1 MIGTVVIWIACF
13 AAFASAILYAVSV
26 KKPANLLKARSGFIL
41 TVVGVILGSALLMI
55 YILQHRFEYNYVTN
69 YSSRDLPTALLIT
82 TFWAGQ
88 EGSFLLW
95 ALFAVIIGSFLQRYS
110 RHKGMEAEVMA
121 VYSSVLAFLII
132 LIAIKSPFQYI
143 WNAHPN
149 DVQQGFIPQDGR
161 GLNPLLQNFWM
172 IIHPPILFIGFASLA
187 VPFVLAVATL
197 WQKKYNEWIRS
208 ALPWVLFSGLSLGSG
223 LILGGYWAYG
233 VLGWGGW
240 WGWDPVE
247 NSSLIPWIVAIIL
260 VHSMIIQMLTGR
272 LVRTNFLLA
281 VLAYL
286 LIIYSTFLT
295 RSGVLANASVH
306 SFVDPGSL
314 AYTLLIVWLA
324 LIAICGFGM
333 IILRWKDLNIQIPPS
348 ALMTRES
355 ILSIATIVLGVCAAI
370 ILFGTSKPLFS
381 DSIVEPAFYDRTTL
395 PLVALM
401 TLLLGFSLRTKWN
414 QEDRKLLF
422 KRLIVPIAL
431 SVLVLAVLVFLGL
444 HDVLAI
450 LLVLTSL
457 FAFFI
462 SVEQGFRLAMERPLF
477 IGGALAHAGLALL
490 FIGIIAS
497 GRYGQKQSVA
507 LPLNQ
512 SQLVFG
518 YKLTYTGSLPTEDGK
533 IKYIVHV
540 DRNGKRKTLEP
551 VMFESVY
558 NNSLMRNP
566 DYSSYWTKDFY
577 IEPVSLEQNV
587 TAQQNVVD
595 LPKGEAVPYGPMT
608 ITFQKFDLSSH
619 DKGEMMGGSNG
630 AMTIGVMLE
639 VKTEKDNQTVVPIT
653 TYTAKGALEMKTAY
667 LQNSNIGFQLVSMNI
682 GTGKGEKSLVHIN
695 VVGVGENHGVG
706 QKPETLIAEVSVK
719 PFMNF
724 VWIAA
729 LLIVSGLAVA
739 MVRRSK
745 PTNI

>member
-1 MIGTVVIWIACF
+1 MIGTVVIWIAF
-13 AAFASAILYAVSV
+13 AAALASMFFYFLSG
-26 KKPANLLKARSGFIL
+26 KKQKVLFVARSSFFLSVIGIL
-41 TVVGVILGSALLMI
+41 TASALLML
-55 YILQHRFEYNYVTN
+55 YILQHRFEFNYVSN
-69 YSSRDLPTALLIT
+69 YSSRDLPTELLAT

-95 ALFAVIIGSFLQRYS
+95 ALFAVIIGFFLQRYS
-110 RHKGMEAEVMA
+110 SHKGLEAEVMA
-121 VYSSVLAFLII
+121 VYSFVLAFLVI

-143 WNAHPN
+143 WDAHPN
-149 DVQQGFIPQDGR
+149 DVQQGFIPQDGK

-172 IIHPPILFIGFASLA
+172 IIHPPVLFIGFASLA
-187 VPFVLAVATL
+187 VPFVLAVSAL
-197 WQKKYNEWIRS
+197 WQKKYNDWIRS

-247 NSSLIPWIVAIIL
+247 NSSLLPWIVAIIL
-260 VHSMIIQMLTGR
+260 IHTMLIQMLTGR
-272 LVRTNFLLA
+272 LVRTNFILA
-281 VLAYL
+281 VLTYL
-286 LIIYSTFLT
+286 LVIYSTFLT
-295 RSGVLANASVH
+295 RSGILANASVH

-314 AYTLLIVWLA
+314 AYALLIVWLG
-324 LIAICGFGM
+324 LIAVGGFGM
-333 IILRWKDLNIQIPPS
+333 IILRRKDLKNQIPLS

-355 ILSIATIVLGVCAAI
+355 ILSIATIVLGVCAAV
-370 ILFGTSKPLFS
+370 ILIGTSKPLFS
-381 DSIVEPAFYDRTTL
+381 DSVVEPAFYDRTTL
-395 PLVALM
+395 PLAALM
-401 TLLLGFSLRTKWN
+401 ALLLGFSLRTKWN
-414 QEDRKLLF
+414 QEDRRLLF
-422 KRLIVPIAL
+422 KRLIIPAVF
-431 SVLVLAVLVFLGL
+431 SVLVLAVLVILGL
-444 HDVLAI
+444 HDVLAA

-457 FAFFI
+457 FAFYI
-462 SVEQGFRLAMERPLF
+462 SVAQGFRFAKERPLF
-477 IGGALAHAGLALL
+477 IGGALAHVGLTIL

-518 YKLTYTGSLPTEDGK
+518 YDVTYGGSLPTEDGK
-533 IKYIVHV
+533 TKFVVHV
-540 DRNGKRKTLEP
+540 DQNGKRKTLEP

-577 IEPVSLEQNV
+577 IEPVSLEQSN
-587 TAQQNVVD
+587 TGHQNIVD
-595 LPKGEAVPYGPMT
+595 LPKGEAVPYGPMI

-619 DKGEMMGGSNG
+619 DKGAMMGGSDG
-630 AMTIGVMLE
+630 AMTIGVVLE
-639 VKTEKDNQTVVPIT
+639 VKSDKDVQTVVPVT
-653 TYTAKGALEMKTAY
+653 TYSSKGTQQMKTVY
-667 LQNSNIGFQLVSMNI
+667 LQNSHIGFQLVSMNI
-682 GTGKGEKSLVHIN
+682 GSGKGEKSHVHIN
-695 VVGVGENHGVG
+695 VVGMGGSHGMD

-729 LLIVSGLAVA
+729 VLIVTGLTVA
-739 MVRRSK
+739 MVRRMK
-745 PTNI
+745 PNNL

>member
-1 MIGTVVIWIACF
+1 MIGTVVIWIAF
-13 AAFASAILYAVSV
+13 ATALASTFFYFISE
-26 KKPANLLKARSGFIL
+26 KKEKVLLVARSSFYLSVIGIL
-41 TVVGVILGSALLMI
+41 TASVLLML
-55 YILQHRFEYNYVTN
+55 YILQHRFEYNYISN
-69 YSSRDLPTALLIT
+69 YSSRDLPTALLAT

-95 ALFAVIIGSFLQRYS
+95 ALFAVIIGFFLQRYS

-121 VYSSVLAFLII
+121 VYSFVLAFLVI

-172 IIHPPILFIGFASLA
+172 IIHPPVLFIGFASLA
-187 VPFVLAVATL
+187 VPFVLAVVAL

-208 ALPWVLFSGLSLGSG
+208 ALPWVLFSGLTLGSG

-260 VHSMIIQMLTGR
+260 VHTMLIQMLTGR
-272 LVRTNFLLA
+272 LVRTNFILA

-314 AYTLLIVWLA
+314 AYTLLVVWLT
-324 LIAICGFGM
+324 LITIGGFGM
-333 IILRWKDLNIQIPPS
+333 IFLRRKDMKNHTPPS

-381 DSIVEPAFYDRTTL
+381 DSVVEPAFYNRTTL
-395 PLVALM
+395 PLAALM

-414 QEDRKLLF
+414 QEDRQLLF
-422 KRLIVPIAL
+422 KRLIVPGAF
-431 SVLVLAVLVFLGL
+431 SVLVFVILVFLGL
-444 HDVLAI
+444 HDVLAV

-462 SVEQGFRLAMERPLF
+462 SVDQGFRLAKEKPLF
-477 IGGALAHAGLALL
+477 IGGALAHTGLAIL
-490 FIGIIAS
+490 FIGIVAS

-518 YKLTYTGSLPTEDGK
+518 YNLTYSGTLPTEDGK
-533 IKYIVHV
+533 TKFIVHV
-540 DRNGKRKTLEP
+540 DQNGQRKILEP
-551 VMFESVY
+551 IMFESVY

-566 DYSSYWTKDFY
+566 DYSSYLTKDFY
-577 IEPVSLEQNV
+577 IEPVSLEQND
-587 TAQQNVVD
+587 TEQQNIVD
-595 LPKGEAVPYGPMT
+595 LPKGEAIPYGPMT
-608 ITFQKFDLSSH
+608 ITFHKFDLSSH
-619 DKGEMMGGSNG
+619 DKGGMMGGSNG
-630 AMTIGVMLE
+630 AMTIGVVLE
-639 VKTEKDNQTVVPIT
+639 VKTEKDIQTVVPVT
-653 TYTAKGALEMKTAY
+653 TYTSKGAQEMKTAY
-667 LQNSNIGFQLVSMNI
+667 LQNSHIGFQLVTMNI
-682 GTGKGEKSLVHIN
+682 GKGKGEKSHVHIN
-695 VVGVGENHGVG
+695 VVGVGGKHGMG
-706 QKPETLIAEVSVK
+706 QKSETLIAEVSVK

-729 LLIVSGLAVA
+729 ALIVSGLTVA
-739 MVRRSK
+739 MVRRLK
-745 PTNI
+745 PNNI

>member
-1 MIGTVVIWIACF
+1 MIGSIVVWIAFTAALASTFFYFISEKKQKVLF
-13 AAFASAILYAVSV
+13 AA
-26 KKPANLLKARSGFIL
+26 RSSFYLSIIGVL
-41 TVVGVILGSALLMI
+41 TASALLML
-55 YILQHRFEYNYVTN
+55 YILQHRFEYNYVSN
-69 YSSRDLPTALLIT
+69 YSSRDLPIALLAT

-95 ALFAVIIGSFLQRYS
+95 ALFAVIIGFFLQRYS
-110 RHKGMEAEVMA
+110 RHKEMEAKVMA
-121 VYSSVLAFLII
+121 VYSFVLAFLVI

-149 DVQQGFIPQDGR
+149 EVQQGFIPQDGR

-172 IIHPPILFIGFASLA
+172 IIHPPVLFIGFASLA
-187 VPFVLAVATL
+187 VPFVLAVAAL
-197 WQKKYNEWIRS
+197 WQKKYKEWIHS
-208 ALPWVLFSGLSLGSG
+208 TLPWVLFSGLSLGSG

-240 WGWDPVE
+240 WGWDPIE

-260 VHSMIIQMLTGR
+260 VHTMLIQMITGR
-272 LVRTNFLLA
+272 LARTNFILA
-281 VLAYL
+281 VSAYL
-286 LIIYSTFLT
+286 LIVYSTFLT

-314 AYTLLIVWLA
+314 AYTLLVVWLA
-324 LIAICGFGM
+324 LIAISGFGM
-333 IILRWKDLNIQIPPS
+333 IILRRKDLKNQTLPS
-348 ALMTRES
+348 SLLTRES

-381 DSIVEPAFYDRTTL
+381 DSIVEPAFYDRTIL
-395 PLVALM
+395 PLAVLM

-414 QEDRKLLF
+414 QEDRQLLF
-422 KRLIVPIAL
+422 KRLIVPGAF

-444 HDVLAI
+444 HDVFAV

-462 SVEQGFRLAMERPLF
+462 SFDHGFRLAKERPLF
-477 IGGALAHAGLALL
+477 IGGALAHIGLTIL

-518 YKLTYTGSLPTEDGK
+518 YELTFSGILPTEDGK
-533 IKYIVHV
+533 TKYIVHV
-540 DRNGKRKTLEP
+540 DQNGKRKTLEP

-577 IEPVSLEQNV
+577 IEPVSLEHNN
-587 TAQQNVVD
+587 TEQQNIVD
-595 LPKGEAVPYGPMT
+595 LPKGEAIPYGPMT

-619 DKGEMMGGSNG
+619 DKGGMMDGSNG
-630 AMTIGVMLE
+630 AMTIGVVLE
-639 VKTEKDNQTVVPIT
+639 VKTEKDIQTVVPVT

-667 LQNSNIGFQLVSMNI
+667 LQDSHIGFQLVSMNI
-682 GTGKGEKSLVHIN
+682 GTGKGEKSHVHIN
-695 VVGVGENHGVG
+695 VVGVGGNHGMG

-729 LLIVSGLAVA
+729 VLIVSGLTVA
-739 MVRRSK
+739 MMRRLK
-745 PTNI
+745 PNNI

>member
-13 AAFASAILYAVSV
+13 AAFASVMLYASSI
-26 KKPANLLKARSGFIL
+26 KNPKNLLKARSGFIL
-41 TVVGVILGSALLMI
+41 TVVSVILSSALLLI
-55 YILQHRFEYNYVTN
+55 YILQHRFEYSYVTN
-69 YSSRDLPTALLIT
+69 YSSRDLPIALLIT
-82 TFWAGQ
+82 TYWAGQ

-95 ALFAVIIGSFLQRYS
+95 ALFAVVIGIFLQRYS
-110 RHKGMEAEVMA
+110 RHKGMEAEVMT
-121 VYSSVLAFLII
+121 VYSLVIAFLVL
-132 LIAIKSPFQYI
+132 LISIKSPFQYL
-143 WNAHPN
+143 WEAHPN
-149 DVQQGFIPQDGR
+149 EVQPGFIPQDGR
-161 GLNPLLQNFWM
+161 GLNPLLQNIWM
-172 IIHPPILFIGFASLA
+172 IIHPPVIFLGFASLG
-187 VPFVLAVATL
+187 VPFVFALAAL
-197 WQKKYNEWIRS
+197 WQKKYSDWIRS

-223 LILGGYWAYG
+223 LMLGGYWAYG

-260 VHSMIIQMLTGR
+260 VHTMLIQMLTGR
-272 LVRTNFLLA
+272 LARTNFIVA

-286 LIIYSTFLT
+286 LVIYSTFLT

-306 SFVDPGSL
+306 SFVDPGSIT
-314 AYTLLIVWLA
+314 YTLLVAWLV
-324 LIAICGFGM
+324 LIAIGGFGM
-333 IILRWKDLNIQIPPS
+333 IILRRKDLKNQTQTS

-381 DSIVEPAFYDRTTL
+381 DSVVESAFYDRTTL
-395 PLVALM
+395 PLAVLM
-401 TLLLGFSLRTKWN
+401 TLLIGFSLRTKWN
-414 QEDRKLLF
+414 IEDRKLLF
-422 KRLIVPIAL
+422 KRLIVPVGFSI
-431 SVLVLAVLVFLGL
+431 LVLAVLVFLGL
-444 HDVLAI
+444 HDVFAVI
-450 LLVLTSL
+450 LVLTSL

-462 SVEQGFRLAMERPLF
+462 SVDQGFRLAKERPLF
-477 IGGALAHAGLALL
+477 IGGALAHTGLAIL

-518 YKLTYTGSLPTEDGK
+518 YTLTYNGSLPTENGK
-533 IKYIVHV
+533 TKFIVHV

-551 VMFESVY
+551 VMFESIY

-577 IEPVSLEQNV
+577 IEPVSLEQNN
-587 TAQQNVVD
+587 TEQQNSVD
-595 LPKGEAVPYGPMT
+595 LLKGEPVPYGPMM
-608 ITFQKFDLSSH
+608 ITFHKFDLSSH
-619 DKGEMMGGSNG
+619 DKGEMMGSSNG
-630 AMTIGVMLE
+630 AMTIGVVLE
-639 VKTEKDNQTVVPIT
+639 VKTEKDIQTVVPVT
-653 TYTAKGALEMKTAY
+653 TYTSKRAMEMKTAY
-667 LQNSNIGFQLVSMNI
+667 LQNSHIGFQLVSMNI
-682 GTGKGEKSLVHIN
+682 GTGKGEKSHVHIN
-695 VVGVGENHGVG
+695 VVGVGGNHGRS
-706 QKPETLIAEVSVK
+706 QNPETLIAEVSVK

-739 MVRRSK
+739 MVRRLK
-745 PTNI
+745 PNNI